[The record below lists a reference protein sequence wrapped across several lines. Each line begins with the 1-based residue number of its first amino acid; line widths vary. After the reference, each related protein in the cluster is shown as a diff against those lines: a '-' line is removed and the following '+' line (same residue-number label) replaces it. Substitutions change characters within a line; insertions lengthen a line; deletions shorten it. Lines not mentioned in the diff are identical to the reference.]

1 MISPDFPSLLQKYDV
16 PAPRYTSYPT
26 VPYWDHSTLHGS
38 SWTKQV
44 AETFR
49 KEQSEISLY
58 MHLPFCESLCTF
70 CACNKRI
77 TKNHGVEEPYIQT
90 LLKEWELYIKMFPDK
105 PVIREIHLGGG
116 TPTFFSPSNLWQ
128 LIHQVTSSAIIAT
141 DHAFSFEAHPGNT
154 TEQHLQALSGAGFN
168 RISVGVQDFDPVVQQ
183 AINRIQSFE
192 RTKEVIDKA
201 RKLGY
206 SSVNVDLVYGLPHQT
221 TQSVANTMG
230 KILQLMPDRIAYYS
244 YAHVPWKSK
253 VQRRYT
259 DADLPAAA
267 EKLAM
272 YQLGKEMLVAA
283 GYIAIGMDHFALP
296 GDPLLVAAEQ
306 KTLNRNF
313 MGYTTTNSKLIIGLG
328 ASAISDGWGA
338 FAQNEKT
345 IEAYEAMVQEGKL
358 PIVNG
363 HLLTDDDLVIRRYIL
378 DLMCR
383 HEVLLNHPCSDPTWL
398 PNVKERLQ
406 PLVEDG
412 LVVLDQEKITVT
424 DAGKSFVRNICAAL
438 DARLHASQSGSNV
451 FSKAI

>member
-1 MISPDFPSLLQKYDV
+1 MIAIPQTLLQKYDV

-26 VPYWDHSTLHGS
+26 VPYWDYSTLDHE
-38 SWTKQV
+38 SWKQQV
-44 AETFR
+44 AQTFI
-49 KEQSEISLY
+49 KEQQEVSLY

-77 TKNHGVEEPYIQT
+77 TKNHGVEDPYINT
-90 LLKEWELYIKMFPDK
+90 LLKEWQLYLNILPAK

-116 TPTFFSPSNLWQ
+116 TPTFFSAANLWK
-128 LIHQVTSSAIIAT
+128 LIHSITSTSIIAAG
-141 DHAFSFEAHPGNT
+141 HSFSIEAHPGNT
-154 TEQHLQALSGAGFN
+154 TEAHLQSLSGAGFN

-183 AINRIQSFE
+183 AINRIQTFE

-206 SSVNVDLVYGLPHQT
+206 DSINVDLVYGLPHQT
-221 TQSVANTMG
+221 VHSVESTIG
-230 KILQLMPDRIAYYS
+230 KIIQLMPDRIAYYS

-259 DADLPAAA
+259 EADLPTAA

-272 YQLGKEMLVAA
+272 YHHGKEMLMLA
-283 GYIAIGMDHFALP
+283 GYIPIGMDHFALP
-296 GDPLLVAAEQ
+296 GDPLLIAAENG
-306 KTLNRNF
+306 KLNRNF

-345 IEAYEAMVQEGKL
+345 VEAYEALVHANKL
-358 PIVNG
+358 PVING
-363 HLLTDDDLVIRRYIL
+363 HLLSEDDLLIRRYIL

-383 HEVLLNHPCSDPTWL
+383 HQVLLDHPGSDPTWI

-406 PLVEDG
+406 QMVADG
-412 LVVLDQEKITVT
+412 LVEIDENLVTIT
-424 DAGKSFVRNICAAL
+424 DAGRSFVRNICAAF
-438 DARLHASQSGSNV
+438 DARLHAAKSSGNI